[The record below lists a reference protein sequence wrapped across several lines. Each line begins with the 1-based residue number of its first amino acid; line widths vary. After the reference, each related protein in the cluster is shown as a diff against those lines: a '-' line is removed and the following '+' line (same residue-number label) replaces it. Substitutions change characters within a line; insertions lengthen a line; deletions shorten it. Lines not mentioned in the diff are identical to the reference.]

1 MKERVSRMLHKH
13 GGDIY
18 SYREIKDFSA
28 NINFRGMPES
38 VRSRAVAAVDASV
51 HYPDPE
57 YRMLRHAL
65 AERER
70 KQYRKKAEEQPS
82 FAAGDLQDG
91 MMLLEEEIIC
101 GNGAAEVMF
110 TLASTLRPKKA
121 LLAVPSFFEYEQALV
136 CAGCEIHHY
145 YLKKEQDFRLDGD
158 FLLSVSPD
166 TDIIILGNPNNPTG
180 RFIDREILCE
190 LLEFCKR
197 KNIFLVLDES
207 FLDFLTESDRKRTM
221 EGVERIHDYSRLF
234 VIRSFTKMY
243 AMPGLRFGY
252 GICSD
257 RKLLEQMRTL
267 MQPWNVSVP
276 AEAAAVAA
284 SEELEFAG
292 ETAEMISV
300 NREWMKL
307 SMEKAGYRVFPSST
321 NFLLFQAD
329 KQLKEVCLESGFLI
343 RDCSNFPGLEMTED
357 GCTWFRICVRGRE
370 ENEALMEALR
380 VFQQRLYG

>member
-1 MKERVSRMLHKH
+1 
-13 GGDIY
+13 
-18 SYREIKDFSA
+18 
-28 NINFRGMPES
+28 MPES

-70 KQYRKKAEEQPS
+70 KQYRKKAAEQLS
-82 FAAGDLQDG
+82 FTAVDPQGG
-91 MMLLEEEIIC
+91 RVILEEEIIC

-110 TLASTLRPKKA
+110 TLASALRPRKA

-136 CAGCEIHHY
+136 CAGCAVHHY
-145 YLKKEQDFRLDGD
+145 YLKKEQNFRLDGD
-158 FLLSVSPD
+158 FLSSVSAD

-180 RFIDREILCE
+180 RFIDREVLCE
-190 LLEFCKR
+190 LLEFCR
-197 KNIFLVLDES
+197 QRNIFLVLDES
-207 FLDFLTESDRKRTM
+207 FFDFLKESDRKRTM
-221 EGVERIHDYSRLF
+221 EGVERIHDYSGLF
-234 VIRSFTKMY
+234 IIRSFTKMY

-257 RKLLEQMRTL
+257 RKLLEQMRSL

-284 SEELEFAG
+284 AEELEFAG
-292 ETAEMISV
+292 ETAEKTAE
-300 NREWMKL
+300 NREQMKL
-307 SMEKAGYRVFPSST
+307 WMEEAGYRVYPSST

-329 KQLKEVCLESGFLI
+329 KQLKELCQKRGFLI

-357 GCTWFRICVRGRE
+357 GRSWFRICVRSRE
-370 ENEALMEALR
+370 ENEALMNVLR
-380 VFQQRLYG
+380 EIKQI